1 MPRFVILLHHPAP
14 NSNEPPHYD
23 FMLEVTAE
31 GSLATWRWNTIPI
44 DSSDLQESR
53 LRHTV
58 WNIWSMKVKFL
69 EIVDRF
75 NVKFKDP
82 IRLKSG
88 PNSLNG
94 RFVYPVH

>member
-1 MPRFVILLHHPAP
+1 MTLC
-14 NSNEPPHYD
+14 
-23 FMLEVTAE
+23 LEVTAE

-44 DSSDLQESR
+44 DSSDFTGIPLTAHR
-53 LRHTV
+53 LEYLEYEGEV
-58 WNIWSMKVKFL
+58 S